1 MHQVLNEPF
10 DRLWAG
16 RDPFDAVFELEGEVF
31 RNVKNRKTFRI
42 EVDGKGFFVKIHRGI
57 GWKEIFKNLFQFKL
71 PVTGAANEF
80 FALKRLSE
88 LGIATME
95 SAAFA
100 ERNADPATKESFL
113 ITRELTDVVTLE
125 DWGAEN
131 PVSPLRRRL
140 VRAVAR
146 SAGTMHR
153 AGINHR
159 DCYICHY
166 MLHLPTAGLPEP
178 TVFVIDLHRAQIRKK
193 VPYRYHVKDVAG
205 LLFSAWSA
213 SLTRREALRFIR
225 EYSCCPLKIELNE
238 NRKFWQDVERTAR
251 KLFYKEHGT
260 EPTWMISESL
270 RASGTPEAKVKNA

>member
-1 MHQVLNEPF
+1 MHLELNEPF
-10 DRLWAG
+10 ARLWSE
-16 RDPFDAVFELEGEVF
+16 RDPFEAVFELEGEVF

-42 EVDGKGFFVKIHRGI
+42 EVDGKGFFVKIHRGV
-57 GWKEIFKNLFQFKL
+57 GWREIFKNLLQFKL
-71 PVTGAANEF
+71 PVTGARNEF
-80 FALKRLSE
+80 QALAKLAQ
-88 LGIATME
+88 LGIATMK

-100 ERNADPATKESFL
+100 ERFLNPAKRESFL
-113 ITRELTDVVTLE
+113 ITEELTDVITLE

-131 PVSPLRRRL
+131 PVSSPLRNRL
-140 VRAVAR
+140 ISAVAR

-166 MLHLPTAGLPEP
+166 MLHLPTAEKREP
-178 TVFVIDLHRAQIRKK
+178 TVYVIDLHRAQIREK

-225 EYSCCPLKIELNE
+225 EYSGCPLKKELGE
-238 NRKFWQDVERTAR
+238 NRKFWLDVEKTAT
-251 KLFYKEHGT
+251 KLYHKEHGRS
-260 EPTWMISESL
+260 PQFS
-270 RASGTPEAKVKNA
+270 

>member
-1 MHQVLNEPF
+1 MRQMLNEPF

-16 RDPFDAVFELEGEVF
+16 RDPFEAVFELEGEVF

-42 EVDGKGFFVKIHRGI
+42 EVEGKGFFVKIHRGV

-80 FALKRLSE
+80 LALKRLTE

-100 ERNADPATKESFL
+100 ERNFNPAAKESFL
-113 ITRELTDVVTLE
+113 VTRELTDVVTLE

-140 VRAVAR
+140 IRAVAR

-166 MLHLPTAGLPEP
+166 MLHLPTAQTVEP
-178 TVFVIDLHRAQIRKK
+178 TVYVIDLHRAQIRKK

-213 SLTRREALRFIR
+213 SLTCREALRFIR
-225 EYSCCPLKIELNE
+225 EYSCRPLKVELRE

-251 KLFYKEHGT
+251 NLFYKEHGA
-260 EPTWMISESL
+260 EPTWMISESF
-270 RASGTPEAKVKNA
+270 RASGIADAKVKNA

>member
-1 MHQVLNEPF
+1 MRLELNEPF

-16 RDPFDAVFELEGEVF
+16 RDPFEAVFELEGEVF

-42 EVDGKGFFVKIHRGI
+42 EIDGRGFFVKIHRGV

-80 FALKRLSE
+80 QALAKLSE
-88 LGIATME
+88 LGIATMK

-100 ERNADPATKESFL
+100 ERFFNPAKRESFL
-113 ITRELTDVVTLE
+113 ITEELTEVVTLE

-131 PVSPLRRRL
+131 PVSPLRCRL
-140 VRAVAR
+140 IRAVAR
-146 SAGTMHR
+146 SAGAMHR

-166 MLHLPTAGLPEP
+166 MLHLPTQNHHEP
-178 TVFVIDLHRAQIRKK
+178 TVYVIDLHRAQIRKR
-193 VPYRYHVKDVAG
+193 VPYRYWVKDVAG

-213 SLTRREALRFIR
+213 SLTRREAWRFIR
-225 EYSCCPLKIELNE
+225 EYSGRPLKIELRE
-238 NRKFWQDVERTAR
+238 NRNFWQDVEKTAV
-251 KLFYKEHGT
+251 KLYYKEHGKY
-260 EPTWMISESL
+260 PF
-270 RASGTPEAKVKNA
+270 

>member
-1 MHQVLNEPF
+1 MRLVLNEPF
-10 DRLWAG
+10 DRLWAE

-42 EVDGKGFFVKIHRGI
+42 EVDGEGFFVKIHRGV
-57 GWKEIFKNLFQFKL
+57 GWKEIFKNLLQFKL

-80 FALKRLSE
+80 NALAKLSE
-88 LGIATME
+88 LGVPTMK

-100 ERNADPATKESFL
+100 ERFFDPANRESFL
-113 ITRELTDVVTLE
+113 ITEELTDVITLE

-131 PVSPLRRRL
+131 PVSPLRNRL
-140 VRAVAR
+140 IRAVAR
-146 SAGTMHR
+146 SSGTMHR

-166 MLHLPTAGLPEP
+166 MLHLPTAAAAEP
-178 TVFVIDLHRAQIRKK
+178 TVYVIDLHRAQIRKK
-193 VPYRYHVKDVAG
+193 VPYRYWVKDVAG

-225 EYSCCPLKIELNE
+225 EYSGRPLGVELRE
-238 NRKFWQDVERTAR
+238 NRKFWQDVEKTATR
-251 KLFYKEHGT
+251 LYHKEHG
-260 EPTWMISESL
+260 S
-270 RASGTPEAKVKNA
+270 APEFA